1 MAYGIFYAQ
10 CEITKKNG
18 RLPNIQEAIRLAEQ
32 RFDELNQIPC
42 VCFHTLEDAREELAR
57 LKCELCHSQFWAL
70 GAGYTVY
77 MYRIIEIGSADGY
90 DFAEWQYGSTRRTMR
105 RTKQ

>member
-18 RLPNIQEAIRLAEQ
+18 RLPSIQEAIRLAEQ
-32 RFDELNQIPC
+32 RFDELNQNPC

-57 LKCELCHSQFWAL
+57 LKCELCPSQFWAL
-70 GAGYTVY
+70 GAGYTAY

-90 DFAEWQYGSTRRTMR
+90 EFAEWQYP
-105 RTKQ
+105 QDDEDDEED